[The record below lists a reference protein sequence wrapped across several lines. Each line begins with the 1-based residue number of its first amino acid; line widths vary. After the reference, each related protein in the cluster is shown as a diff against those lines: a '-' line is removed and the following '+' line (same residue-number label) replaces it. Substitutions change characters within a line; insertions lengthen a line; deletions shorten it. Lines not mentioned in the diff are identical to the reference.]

1 LKRLVPLAAILL
13 VLVVVPAVHAR
24 SEEAIRFN
32 NIGAELLRQGKLAEA
47 VAQFRQA
54 VTLDPGYAPAW
65 RNLGYALDKS
75 GQVAEAVAAYQK
87 AVELEPELNAHNNL
101 GVLYDKQGRSEQA
114 IQEFEKALK
123 LDPANA
129 TVRKNLETA
138 RQNQGIT
145 QERQTRI
152 AQAQKEAEARPRDP
166 RAAYNLARVY
176 ASFDEKDHAF
186 TWLAK
191 ALQLGFDDLEFVK
204 TDPVLAGLRTDPR
217 FEQVLERR
225 GAQ

>member
-1 LKRLVPLAAILL
+1 MKRLIRLAALL
-13 VLVVVPAVHAR
+13 FVLTAAAAAWAR
-24 SEEAIRFN
+24 SEEAVRRN
-32 NIGAELLRQGKLAEA
+32 NFGAELLRQGKLAEA
-47 VAQFRQA
+47 ITEFRQA

-65 RNLGYALDKS
+65 RNLGFALDKQ
-75 GQVAEAVAAYQK
+75 GQVDEAVAAYQK
-87 AVELEPELNAHNNL
+87 ALQLEPDLNAHNNL
-101 GVLYDKQGRSEQA
+101 GVLYDKQGRHEQA

-129 TVRKNLETA
+129 TIRKNLETA

-145 QERQTRI
+145 QERQARI
-152 AQAQKEAEARPRDP
+152 AQAQKEAQARPSDP
-166 RAAYNLARVY
+166 RAAYNVARVY
-176 ASFDEKDHAF
+176 ASFDEKDNAF

-204 TDPVLAGLRTDPR
+204 TDPVLAGLRTDRR
-217 FEQVLERR
+217 FEQILETR

>member
-1 LKRLVPLAAILL
+1 MLAAMML
-13 VLVVVPAVHAR
+13 VLAVSSTVQAR
-24 SEEAIRFN
+24 VEEAVRFN
-32 NIGAELLRQGKLAEA
+32 NIGAELLRQGKLTEA
-47 VAQFRQA
+47 IAQFRNA
-54 VTLDPGYAPAW
+54 VTLEPGYAPAW
-65 RNLGYALDKS
+65 RNLGFALDKQ
-75 GQVAEAVAAYQK
+75 GQVDEAVTAYQK
-87 AVELEPELNAHNNL
+87 AVALEPDLNAHNNL
-101 GVLYDKQGRSEQA
+101 GVLYDKQGRSGVA

-129 TVRKNLETA
+129 TVLKNLETA
-138 RQNQGIT
+138 RRNQGIT
-145 QERQTRI
+145 QERNDRI
-152 AQAQKEAEARPRDP
+152 AQAQKEVEARPGDP

-176 ASFDEKDHAF
+176 ASFDEKDNAF

-204 TDPVLAGLRTDPR
+204 TDPVLASLRTDPR